1 MVGGLSFVGFSMR
14 VFQEQL
20 SAVTDTISSL
30 KAQMRELEQLRDR
43 VRKAELS
50 ARKLTACKSGSLFR
64 FGGLGEVAH

>member
-14 VFQEQL
+14 IFQEQL

-30 KAQMRELEQLRDR
+30 RAQMRELELLRDQ

-50 ARKLTACKSGSLFR
+50 ARLTTCKSGSLFR